1 VSVATRWGCRLRRVL
16 LVTTQS
22 AYSYVVEVVSSLRKG
37 YAVDVVASK
46 APVAQF
52 ISSEDLARELAER
65 LGRCDYD
72 YVVVPGLIR
81 GSTRVIEEVLR
92 CRVVK
97 GSRYAGDIPTV
108 LELLEE
114 GLELSSEVPA
124 DDLYRERF
132 ISSLESSMRY
142 LLTSKAPA
150 FSLGAVGVYRDPPPI
165 LLLLEVN
172 VDRGDDFLGKVKRAL
187 EAGFEGVVVGCG
199 TTCSRVDLLARA
211 TFRVR
216 EVVGDLPVGL
226 DVSNPSELSP
236 ELVEGVDLVMN
247 VSAKDVDRVAK
258 VLGSG
263 TGVVVIP
270 EDLSSIER
278 ALVSV
283 KLAMEKL
290 EEVGI
295 GKVLVDPLIKPP
307 GVGLAESLVRFHYFR
322 RSLSYPYL
330 FSTANVYEMVD
341 ADSHGIVAL
350 LLSLALELG
359 ASTVLATEESDKAF
373 WAVEEH
379 AVARLMV
386 YSSSARRS
394 PPKDVPYGADLL
406 VLKEKRLSAAK
417 PPEVGAPV
425 KCVGTVPYAPD
436 PRYFVRIYVDHS
448 KGEVVVDVH
457 DAKSGAALARYA
469 GTEATSL
476 ARAVVRDLELT
487 PEHSAYLGY
496 ELCKAELALRLR
508 RSYVQDLD
516 LLKSPADKL
525 RELGP
530 KLRLGS
536 LGGKA

>member
-1 VSVATRWGCRLRRVL
+1 VCRLRRVL

-22 AYSYVVEVVSSLRKG
+22 AYSYVVEVARSLRKG
-37 YAVDVVASK
+37 YAVDILASK

-72 YVVVPGLIR
+72 YVIVPGLIR
-81 GSTRVIEEVLR
+81 GSTRVIEEVLG

-114 GLELSSEVPA
+114 GLELSSDVPA

-132 ISSLESSMRY
+132 ISSLESSLRS
-142 LLTSKAPA
+142 LATSKVPA
-150 FSLGAVGVYRDPPPI
+150 FNLGAAQVYSDPPPT
-165 LLLLEVN
+165 LLLLEVS
-172 VDRGDDFLGKVKRAL
+172 VDRGDDFLGRVRRAL
-187 EAGFEGVVVGCG
+187 EAGFDGVVVGCG
-199 TTCSRVDLLARA
+199 TTCSRVDLLAGA
-211 TFRVR
+211 TSRVR
-216 EVVGDLPVGL
+216 ELVGDLPVGL
-226 DVSNPSELSP
+226 DVSNTSELTP
-236 ELVEGVDLVMN
+236 DLVEGVDLVMN
-247 VSAKDVDRVAK
+247 VSARDVDRVAR

-263 TGVVVIP
+263 KGVVVIP
-270 EDLSSIER
+270 EDISSLEVALSSVR
-278 ALVSV
+278 
-283 KLAMEKL
+283 LAVEKL
-290 EEVGI
+290 EEVGVR
-295 GKVLVDPLIKPP
+295 KVLVDPLVKPP
-307 GVGLAESLVRFHYFR
+307 GVGLAESVVRFYHFR
-322 RSLSYPYL
+322 RSLGYPHL
-330 FSTANVYEMVD
+330 FSTANVYEMID

-350 LLSLALELG
+350 LLSLTLELG
-359 ASTVLATEESDKAF
+359 ASAVLATEESDKAF

-379 AVARLMV
+379 AIARLMA
-386 YSSSARRS
+386 YSSVARRS
-394 PPKDVPYGADLL
+394 PPKDLPYGADLL
-406 VLKEKRLSAAK
+406 VLKEKRLPVAK
-417 PPEVGAPV
+417 PPEVGTPV
-425 KCVGTVPYAPD
+425 KRVGTVPYTPD

-448 KGEVVVDVH
+448 RGKVVVDVH
-457 DAKSGAALARYA
+457 DATSGKVLARYA

-476 ARAVVRDLELT
+476 ARAVVRDVGLT

>member
-1 VSVATRWGCRLRRVL
+1 M
-16 LVTTQS
+16 
-22 AYSYVVEVVSSLRKG
+22 
-37 YAVDVVASK
+37 
-46 APVAQF
+46 
-52 ISSEDLARELAER
+52 II
-65 LGRCDYD
+65 
-72 YVVVPGLIR
+72 PGLVR
-81 GSTRVIEEVLR
+81 GSTRVIEEVLG

-97 GSRYAGDIPTV
+97 GSRYAGDIPAI

-132 ISSLESSMRY
+132 LSSLESSLRS
-142 LLTSKAPA
+142 LVASRVPA
-150 FSLGAVGVYRDPPPI
+150 FNLRAVQVYRDPPPT

-172 VDRGDDFLGKVKRAL
+172 VDRGEDFVGRVGRAL

-199 TTCSRVDLLARA
+199 STCGKVELLARA
-211 TFRVR
+211 VSRVR
-216 EVVGDLPVGL
+216 ELVGDLPVGL
-226 DVSNPSELSP
+226 DVSRPGELTP
-236 ELVEGVDLVMN
+236 DLVEGVDLVMN
-247 VSAKDVDRVAK
+247 VSARDVDRVAG

-263 TGVVVIP
+263 KGVVVIP
-270 EDLSSIER
+270 EDISSLEAALGSVRR
-278 ALVSV
+278 AL
-283 KLAMEKL
+283 ERL
-290 EEVGI
+290 EEVGVR
-295 GKVLVDPLIKPP
+295 KVLVDPLVKPP
-307 GVGLAESLVRFHYFR
+307 GLGLAESLVRFYHFR
-322 RSLSYPYL
+322 RSLSYPHL
-330 FSTANVYEMVD
+330 FSTANVYEMID

-359 ASTVLATEESDKAF
+359 ASAVLATEESDKAF

-425 KCVGTVPYAPD
+425 KRVGTVPYTPD

-448 KGEVVVDVH
+448 RGEVVVDVH

-508 RSYVQDLD
+508 RSYVQDLE